1 MGNSEDGGARGQ
13 VYSLAEFEID
23 PQDEVTL
30 KDDRRASV
38 LVDIIKHID
47 NFLNYIR
54 ISLAHLKQYSISEN

>member
-13 VYSLAEFEID
+13 VYSLVEFEID

-30 KDDRRASV
+30 KDDRCASV
-38 LVDIIKHID
+38 LVDGIKHID

-54 ISLAHLKQYSISEN
+54 NF